1 MDIVLLEVINENK
14 IDVLCL
20 QEVDQNIPA
29 NLMTIKNFNIEI
41 ESNTENEQL
50 INIFNYSM
58 LS

>member
-50 INIFNYSM
+50 LNIFNYSM